1 MASRDDEAMLCIVEE
16 ERRSHRRSR
25 PARVPRYFQITALV
39 WSAISSDHQPPEIHF
54 KTVSVESLENRYLVM
69 VDIKNVGDEAAT
81 EVHISAELKD
91 AKDSTQRS
99 TVKIDYLASKSTQRV
114 GFYFESDPEAGEL
127 TFIPDNYL
135 EP

>member
-1 MASRDDEAMLCIVEE
+1 MKNTHPDTPLWEKLTGLVGCILIC
-16 ERRSHRRSR
+16 
-25 PARVPRYFQITALV
+25 ATIGYLV